1 MTDEPEQ
8 ATPPSEQPE
17 EQTAET
23 LEYREIS
30 PDELQE
36 ILEQHRKWVKTEG
49 KEGKQA
55 SLDNANLQE
64 AELWEANLQKAHLVQ
79 ANLQKAFLFQANLQ
93 EAELGQAN
101 LQKAYL
107 GQANL
112 QKAHLVQANLQEAY
126 RYQANLEKADL
137 RGANLAGAKNL
148 TQAQLNHACVD
159 EKTILPE
166 GLTRPEPC
174 SEDDLGH
181 K

>member
-1 MTDEPEQ
+1 MTDKPEQ
-8 ATPPSEQPE
+8 ATPPSAQPE
-17 EQTAET
+17 GQTAAAPQ
-23 LEYREIS
+23 YREI
-30 PDELQE
+30 PQDELQE
-36 ILEQHRKWVKTEG
+36 ILEQHRKWVETEG

-64 AELWEANLQKAHLVQ
+64 AELWE

-112 QKAHLVQANLQEAY
+112 QKAHLVQANLQEA
-126 RYQANLEKADL
+126 NLEKADL
-137 RGANLAGAKNL
+137 GGANLWGAKNL

-174 SEDDLGH
+174 SKEELP
-181 K
+181 KR